1 MAWIG
6 VDPGKKGAIARIS
19 ESGAIQIERMPM
31 VTGAKGRDE
40 YDLPAI
46 SAILRIW
53 TDGDGSLVTIEK
65 SQPMPP
71 HMRGGSSASF
81 HRGVARGWEWMC
93 AGMGI
98 PYILVSPVQWMRI
111 MHIGTPGEDTKQRS
125 ILAAQ
130 RLFPGANLMRTERA
144 RKPDDAFAEALLL
157 AEFGRRSTRAEKV
170 G

>member
-6 VDPGKKGAIARIS
+6 VDPGKKGALARIS

-46 SAILRIW
+46 SAILW
-53 TDGDGSLVTIEK
+53 EWYNGTGLVTIEK

-71 HMRGGSSASF
+71 RMRGGSNASF

-98 PYILVSPVQWMRI
+98 PYVLVSPVQWMRI

-130 RLFPGANLMRTERA
+130 RLFPGVNLMRTERA
-144 RKPDDAFAEALLL
+144 RKSDDAFAEALLL